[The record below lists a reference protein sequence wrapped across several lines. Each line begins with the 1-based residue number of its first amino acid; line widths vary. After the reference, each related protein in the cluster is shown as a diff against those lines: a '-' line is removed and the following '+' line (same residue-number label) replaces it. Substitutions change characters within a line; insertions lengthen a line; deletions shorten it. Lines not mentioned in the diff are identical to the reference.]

1 MSLNLS
7 ANRLEP
13 FFKDQ
18 TAFVRLNHYPTCLAP
33 NLALGAG
40 RHKDAG
46 ALTILAQ
53 DDVGG
58 LEVKRKTDGEW
69 IFVKPVRN
77 SFIINLGD
85 VIQVWSND
93 IYESIEHRVR
103 VNSTRE
109 RFSIPFFMNPALYIV
124 VEPLPELISEE
135 NPAKYKGYHWGKFL
149 ATQKQ

>member
-1 MSLNLS
+1 MQELSNKLLKLISMSLNLS

-85 VIQVWSND
+85 VMQVP
-93 IYESIEHRVR
+93 
-103 VNSTRE
+103 STS
-109 RFSIPFFMNPALYIV
+109 FI
-124 VEPLPELISEE
+124 
-135 NPAKYKGYHWGKFL
+135 
-149 ATQKQ
+149 